1 MFDFLKKKKDEYV
14 FAPVDGNYIPLI
26 DVNDP
31 VFSQKMMGEGF
42 GIQPTSSEIY
52 APIKGTITTIF
63 QTKHAIGLTGA
74 SGEEVL
80 LHIGIDTVEL
90 AGDPFE
96 VFVKI
101 GQTVDENTLLVR
113 VNLKKIREA
122 GKSDI
127 VLTLFTNG
135 TKSYD
140 ALDRRQVKHG
150 ESLN

>member
-14 FAPVDGNYIPLI
+14 FAPVDGNYIPLL
-26 DVNDP
+26 DVNDH
-31 VFSQKMMGEGF
+31 VFSQKMMWDGF